1 MKKIIENLKAT
12 MMVAAFAAMSI
23 FTACSSNDSKDEN
36 VPTVA
41 KSGKVTMTCYA
52 TDALPKYA
60 NAKFVYTINGE
71 EKSIGIS
78 ESDWKTATKA
88 SENTAF
94 EASKT
99 IDINS
104 IPQTVKVRVEF
115 TPKDSTQL
123 TLGTEE
129 YTNIG
134 AGFKVSAETKDAN
147 SQTIKAGT
155 PLFASGVDVQ
165 RILMGKPSSFK
176 SVFAYVNL
184 LSTEMANKTCTTTLN
199 QDGTI
204 Q

>member
-71 EKSIGIS
+71 EMSIGIS

-104 IPQTVKVRVEF
+104 FPQTVKVRVEF

-147 SQTIKAGT
+147 SQTIKTVT
-155 PLFASGVDVQ
+155 PLFASGVEVE
-165 RILMGKPSSFK
+165 RLLGGKPSSFS
-176 SVFAYVNL
+176 SVFL
-184 LSTEMANKTCTTTLN
+184 FIDFLTQDMADKTCTITLN
-199 QDGTI
+199 QNGTI

>member
-12 MMVAAFAAMSI
+12 MMVAAVATMGI

-36 VPTVA
+36 APTVA

-60 NAKFVYTINGE
+60 DAKFVYTINGE

-78 ESDWKTATKA
+78 ESDWKTATNT

-104 IPQTVKVRVEF
+104 IPQTVKIRVEF

-129 YTNIG
+129 DTNIG
-134 AGFKVSAETKDAN
+134 AGLKVYAETKDAN

>member
-12 MMVAAFAAMSI
+12 MMVAAFATMGI
-23 FTACSSNDSKDEN
+23 FTACSSNDSKDDS
-36 VPTVA
+36 TQTAKTA

-52 TDALPKYA
+52 TEALPKYA
-60 NAKFVYTINGE
+60 DVKFVYTINGE
-71 EKSIGIS
+71 EKSVEIS
-78 ESDWKTATKA
+78 KSDWKSATNT

-104 IPQTVKVRVEF
+104 FPQSVKAHVEI

-129 YTNIG
+129 DIILG

-147 SQTIKAGT
+147 SQTIKAT

-165 RILMGKPSSFK
+165 SILVKPSSFS
-176 SVFAYVNL
+176 SVFAFINL
-184 LSTEMANKTCTTTLN
+184 LSTEMAKKTCTTTLT